1 MEPTSRNPIFG
12 HPTAAKHLAVDTYL
26 TDGQRLLRVVSQP
39 DAESGMFFAS
49 LEDCLTL
56 EVRAYSPRELLA
68 LGIVRRS
75 QPD

>member
-1 MEPTSRNPIFG
+1 MEPTSRNPTSG
-12 HPTAAKHLAVDTYL
+12 HPTAAKNLAVDTYL
-26 TDGQRLLRVVSQP
+26 TDGKRLLRVVSQP

-56 EVRAYSPRELLA
+56 EVRAYSPREFLA